1 MTRKHS
7 WCLSVLAVCTFALVG
22 CDSGGNSN
30 EAVILPPDPSTA
42 PKYPNPNAGGGEDKS
57 EGDKGDE
64 SEAAPAENAEEPA
77 EGKAASNSPNAAA
90 EPGGRGPGMVAI
102 NNGVG
107 EITAQNARIVFV
119 GKHTNPEKP
128 DPRTGGFEEFGGTV
142 EVAGGKIT
150 ALEIDIDMNSVFT
163 FQDKLTNHLK
173 NADFF
178 ETNEFPQ
185 AKFKLASVADDGAVS
200 GELTLHGVTKAI
212 TFPADVRVTDAGVSL
227 QAKFPLNRFDFNM
240 NGVKDNVANEVEM
253 SISLGQGTNKEAIL
267 GGGGGRGARRG
278 GGGRGFDP
286 MAMFERQDAD
296 KDGILKDDEIPERMR
311 GRLEMIDT
319 DGNGEISKEEIKA
332 IAERMGGG
340 RGGQ

>member
-1 MTRKHS
+1 MTRNNS
-7 WCLSVLAVCTFALVG
+7 WCLSAVALCTFALVG

-42 PKYPNPNAGGGEDKS
+42 PKYPNPSAGDGEKKPEGEKGGD
-57 EGDKGDE
+57 
-64 SEAAPAENAEEPA
+64 AAPAEKPEKPA
-77 EGKAASNSPNAAA
+77 EGKTASNGNGS
-90 EPGGRGPGMVAI
+90 GRRGRRGPGMVAVH
-102 NNGVG
+102 NGMG
-107 EITAQNARIVFV
+107 EITAENARIVFV

-128 DPRTGGFEEFGGTV
+128 DPRTGGFEEFGGTIK
-142 EVAGGKIT
+142 VADGKVT

-163 FQDKLTNHLK
+163 FDDKLTNHLK

-178 ETNEFPQ
+178 ETNEFPH
-185 AKFKLASVADDGAVS
+185 AKFKLASVADDGAVT

-212 TFPADVRVTDAGVSL
+212 TFPADVQVTDAGVSL
-227 QAKFPLNRFDFNM
+227 QATFPLNRFDFNM

-253 SISLGQGTNKEAIL
+253 SIALGQGTNKEAVL
-267 GGGGGRGARRG
+267 GGGGRR

-296 KDGILKDDEIPERMR
+296 KDGVLKGDEIPEGMR

-319 DGNGEISKEEIKA
+319 DGNGEVSMEEVKA
-332 IAERMGGG
+332 IAERRGGGG
-340 RGGQ
+340 RGGRGGQ